1 MRVLFHEHNGNLRL
15 MEIDDIYY
23 SYNDYGEFQGI
34 VLAKDGVEMAI
45 WYEDGLG
52 LDDCDEPKQRIH
64 DGFVSGCVDFATGF
78 EDCLFEMLIEYGEE
92 DE

>member
-23 SYNDYGEFQGI
+23 SYDENDEFQGI
-34 VLAKDGVEMAI
+34 VLAKDGVEMAV
-45 WYEDGLG
+45 WHEYG

-78 EDCLFEMLIEYGEE
+78 EDCFFEMLIEYDEE